1 MHKKDTMLIIK
12 FGKPTLI
19 RDVGN
24 CVRNGNPVLIQDVQE
39 FLDPGIDPILL
50 HSEFKGEGGIM
61 QIRLGEALADYDKNF
76 RLYMTSKLPNPHYPP
91 EVCIKVTLINFT
103 VTMEGLEEQLLGDV
117 VIKEKPEVEEKR
129 DKIVLQ
135 MASDK
140 KTLKNIENT
149 ILKMLSEST
158 EEQILDEDT
167 LINVLETSKI
177 TSTEIN
183 LRITQATIVEEEINQ
198 TRLGYKSVAIRGSII
213 YFVIADMARIND
225 MYQNSL
231 EYVKVLFNKAI
242 DATQKSEDL
251 PTRLEAL
258 IAMISKVIFVNVSR
272 GLFERDKLIYSFLI
286 CTSIDR
292 HSTSINPLSWSMML
306 RGANPLTDA

>member
-1 MHKKDTMLIIK
+1 MLI
-12 FGKPTLI
+12 LM
-19 RDVGN
+19 
-24 CVRNGNPVLIQDVQE
+24 
-39 FLDPGIDPILL
+39 
-50 HSEFKGEGGIM
+50 HSEFMGDGGVK
-61 QIRLGEALADYDKNF
+61 QIKLGEATIDYDEGF

-183 LRITQATIVEEEINQ
+183 LRITQATIVEEEIN
-198 TRLGYKSVAIRGSII
+198 
-213 YFVIADMARIND
+213 
-225 MYQNSL
+225 
-231 EYVKVLFNKAI
+231 
-242 DATQKSEDL
+242 
-251 PTRLEAL
+251 
-258 IAMISKVIFVNVSR
+258 
-272 GLFERDKLIYSFLI
+272 
-286 CTSIDR
+286 
-292 HSTSINPLSWSMML
+292 
-306 RGANPLTDA
+306 